1 MGVGAGC
8 CHAALG
14 CILNALGKQSQSAA
28 VSLFCG
34 SLELLATVVLIP
46 RFGMAGFAAAFV
58 GTGLLECA
66 LCLLLVWRYAGMHLD
81 CYRCFSAPV
90 LAALLAALLVHLGY
104 HLCRDAGLG
113 TVWAVAGGIAAGLGV
128 YWCAM
133 AAQGIRPLWVIRSP

>member
-1 MGVGAGC
+1 M
-8 CHAALG
+8 
-14 CILNALGKQSQSAA
+14 
-28 VSLFCG
+28 
-34 SLELLATVVLIP
+34 VLIP
-46 RFGMAGFAAAFV
+46 RLGMAGFAAA

-104 HLCRDAGLG
+104 HLCRRRAGDGLG
-113 TVWAVAGGIAAGLGV
+113 RGRRDRRRTGV

-133 AAQGIRPLWVIRSP
+133 AAQGVRPLWVIRSP